1 MAKPRPILDSDQRFD
16 RGREQRSIVP
26 KYDWTYILGIAA
38 TLLLTG
44 AGIGVLWF
52 GF

>member
-1 MAKPRPILDSDQRFD
+1 M
-16 RGREQRSIVP
+16 RER
-26 KYDWTYILGIAA
+26 DWTYILGIAT

-52 GF
+52 GL